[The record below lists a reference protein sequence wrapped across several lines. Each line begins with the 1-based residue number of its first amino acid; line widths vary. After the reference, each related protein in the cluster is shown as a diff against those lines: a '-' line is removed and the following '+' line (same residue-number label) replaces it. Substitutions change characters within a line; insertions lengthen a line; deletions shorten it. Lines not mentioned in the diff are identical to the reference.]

1 MTDLEIYRA
10 LRNQFRT
17 IDENLD
23 ELALNCRTF
32 SQARQLGDE
41 WAQAQKNY
49 IDARNRIFDS
59 SDTRVKEL
67 YEQLGA
73 AQDDVEESLDDL
85 KEIAK
90 VLDRIGD
97 AVRLGTSLVAMGS

>member
-1 MTDLEIYRA
+1 MNDLEIYRT
-10 LRNQFRT
+10 LRRQFRT
-17 IDENLD
+17 IDEHLD
-23 ELALNCRTF
+23 ELALQCRTF
-32 SQARQLGDE
+32 AQARQLGDE

-59 SDTRVKEL
+59 NEERVKEL

-73 AQDDVEESLDDL
+73 AQDEVEASLGDL
-85 KEIAK
+85 KNIAK

-97 AVRLGTSLVAMGS
+97 AVRLGTSLVALGS

>member
-10 LRNQFRT
+10 VRKLFRT

-32 SQARQLGDE
+32 AQSRQLGDD

-49 IDARNRIFDS
+49 IDARNRVFDS
-59 SDTRVKEL
+59 NEEKVKEL

-73 AQDDVEESLDDL
+73 AQDEVEASLKQL
-85 KEIAK
+85 KRIDQ

-97 AVRLGTSLVAMGS
+97 AVRLATSLVAMGA